1 MAKTV
6 EEYKRALDREKS
18 KEQKLLGQQEMLMDR
33 LKKEGFE
40 TVDEAIDELE
50 KLSKKIKEMAFELKA
65 QKQKFEETYGEF
77 LNG

>member
-1 MAKTV
+1 MAKTL
-6 EEYKRALDREKS
+6 EDYKRALDREKS

-50 KLSKKIKEMAFELKA
+50 KLSKKIKEMGFELKA
-65 QKQKFEETYGEF
+65 QKQKFEETYGRF